1 MEIKPGNE
9 EFPLSFSILFICLKH
24 FETAWQSQGYW
35 SEASSAQI
43 DAAAP
48 SDLTGENSSIAG
60 SLSLCELEN
69 GLKWCPKLW
78 TLCGFLHGKLLRYHH
93 FHCGFLWG
101 SELYTIYGLLSWSHD
116 FRRWLWMLWM
126 LWVKA
131 LVVHHQNSRY
141 HLVPSG
147 TSRSACSSPDDF
159 QTMKWNVSFTCWPVL
174 LWSFLVSHHPT
185 MVISCFTL
193 KLGWTQ

>member
-1 MEIKPGNE
+1 MVKNDAQNYE
-9 EFPLSFSILFICLKH
+9 H
-24 FETAWQSQGYW
+24 F
-35 SEASSAQI
+35 AQYY
-43 DAAAP
+43 
-48 SDLTGENSSIAG
+48 
-60 SLSLCELEN
+60 
-69 GLKWCPKLW
+69 
-78 TLCGFLHGKLLRYHH
+78 GKLLRYHH

-159 QTMKWNVSFTCWPVL
+159 QTMKWNVSFTCWPIL

-185 MVISCFTL
+185 MVIGCFTL
-193 KLGWTQ
+193 KLGWTQLKRDEAPEHMIDWTD